1 MGGGYHS
8 HSPEEFRK
16 FLEENRKQSSG
27 GKFSRVRLIFILNL
41 VLVVLVIGMVAR
53 TTLPGAFT
61 IQSSSPKLKIG
72 SITLYVKSSRE
83 GKEGFPTFFLFMKN
97 EDDSKETRFPDTSW
111 NFKILLNSK
120 DGINCVNTIWN
131 VPQKTLYPG
140 KIEFARFRLSDDA
153 IDSLPPDCKTKSFE
167 NFLERIFRKVHSQS
181 GLKLVLII
189 SHKEGQKFLSIE
201 NP

>member
-8 HSPEEFRK
+8 RSPEEFRK
-16 FLEENRKQSSG
+16 FLEESRKQSSG

-53 TTLPGAFT
+53 TMNPGAFT
-61 IQSSSPKLKIG
+61 VQSSSPKFKIG

-97 EDDSKETRFPDTSW
+97 EDNSKETRFPDTSW
-111 NFKILLNSK
+111 NFKILLSNK
-120 DGINCVNTIWN
+120 DGINCVDTIWN

-140 KIEFARFRLSDDA
+140 KIEFARFRLDDDA
-153 IDSLPPDCKTKSFE
+153 IDLLPPDCKVKASE
-167 NFLERIFRKVHSQS
+167 SFLERVFRRVHSPS
-181 GLKLVLII
+181 GLKLELIV
-189 SHKEGQKFLSIE
+189 SHKEGQTFLSIE

>member
-8 HSPEEFRK
+8 RSPEEFRK
-16 FLEENRKQSSG
+16 FLEESRKQSSG

-53 TTLPGAFT
+53 TMNPGAFT
-61 IQSSSPKLKIG
+61 VQSSSPKLKIG
-72 SITLYVKSSRE
+72 SVTLYVKSSRE

-97 EDDSKETRFPDTSW
+97 EDNSKETRFPDTGW
-111 NFKILLNSK
+111 NFKILLSNK
-120 DGINCVNTIWN
+120 DGINCVDTIWN

-140 KIEFARFRLSDDA
+140 KIEFARFRLNDDA
-153 IDSLPPDCKTKSFE
+153 IDLLPPDCKTKSSE
-167 NFLERIFRKVHSQS
+167 NFLERIFRRVHSPS
-181 GLKLVLII
+181 GLKLELIV
-189 SHKEGQKFLSIE
+189 SHKEDRKFLSIE